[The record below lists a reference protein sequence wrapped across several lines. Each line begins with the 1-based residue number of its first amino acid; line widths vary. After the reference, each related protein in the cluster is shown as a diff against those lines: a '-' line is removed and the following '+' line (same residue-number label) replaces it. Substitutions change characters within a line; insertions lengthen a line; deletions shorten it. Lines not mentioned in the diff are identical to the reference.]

1 MFLAL
6 HPLSVMCHF
15 KRVAVIFHGVGRMS
29 CVHVSHRSDPGSRTV
44 TFSSTAHRPGSLVA
58 MDGACLM
65 VTYDLIMRSASL
77 HFAEPSYAIYSP
89 LI

>member
-1 MFLAL
+1 MGLDA
-6 HPLSVMCHF
+6 
-15 KRVAVIFHGVGRMS
+15 IFVCMERIEDRP
-29 CVHVSHRSDPGSRTV
+29 SHRSDPGSRTV